1 MADAVLSHLK
11 VVGCSAARLGG
22 KQAKHVVIM
31 AGDALAATLE
41 FTAPLKPSPQTVKDH
56 HLVPKGAAGID
67 GGYIAD
73 VKIAACEIVPDE
85 WPHGHWSMRVKRR
98 LRARFDLDGPAN
110 VVVSCGGG
118 SGIPEKQALA
128 IWIVDIKLHAPTVG
142 GQARRADRLPQESF
156 YLLQ

>member
-11 VVGCSAARLGG
+11 AVGCSAARLGG
-22 KQAKHVVIM
+22 KQAEHVVIM

-73 VKIAACEIVPDE
+73 VKIVACKIVRE
-85 WPHGHWSMRVKRR
+85 RCSA
-98 LRARFDLDGPAN
+98 L
-110 VVVSCGGG
+110 
-118 SGIPEKQALA
+118 EKQARATGFKAVEEGVEGPAYPEVFLDVLFCGAEPVGSREKQIAAFALA
-128 IWIVDIKLHAPTVG
+128 CRQYSLKSLCHC
-142 GQARRADRLPQESF
+142 
-156 YLLQ
+156 